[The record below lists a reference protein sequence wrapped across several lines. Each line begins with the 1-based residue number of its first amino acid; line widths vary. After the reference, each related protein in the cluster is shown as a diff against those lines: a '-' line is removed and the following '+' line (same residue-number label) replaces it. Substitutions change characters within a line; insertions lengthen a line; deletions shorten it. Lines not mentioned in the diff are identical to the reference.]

1 MPEVPP
7 TMLPLTYI
15 AQILWCYFLSLKI
28 VTLDLGTK
36 IRAYPISSEAKKF
49 LAETLME
56 GQRTFC
62 MNALRASSEDI
73 IRCIS

>member
-1 MPEVPP
+1 
-7 TMLPLTYI
+7 
-15 AQILWCYFLSLKI
+15 LKI